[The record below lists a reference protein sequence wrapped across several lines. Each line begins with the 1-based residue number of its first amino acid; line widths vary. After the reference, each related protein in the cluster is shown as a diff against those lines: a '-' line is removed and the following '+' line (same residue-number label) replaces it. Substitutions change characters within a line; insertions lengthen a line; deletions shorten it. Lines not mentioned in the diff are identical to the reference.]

1 MADIASKIARYLEL
15 KSVEKNLKAE
25 LAALGTEIRAAIP
38 NGAAIQTDA
47 GVAEIQEREQRTY
60 KVTGKGGIMALF
72 DRHPELDKSRY
83 LTVKAAEVRKLPD
96 DLQEL
101 LSYTVQTV
109 QALIV
114 K

>member
-1 MADIASKIARYLEL
+1 MILAEEVADRKVIL
-15 KSVEKNLKAE
+15 
-25 LAALGTEIRAAIP
+25 
-38 NGAAIQTDA
+38 
-47 GVAEIQEREQRTY
+47 
-60 KVTGKGGIMALF
+60 VTGKGGIMALF